1 MFPQGEQNKMFLDQ
15 LLDQFFLYLTTEKGL
30 SENTLAAYARDL
42 RKFATFILRA
52 KITTITEITV
62 EEIRL
67 FLFELEKAR
76 LGPRSRV
83 RHLTSIRMFFT
94 FLIREDIIREDP
106 SKKIDMP
113 KLKRELPNYLNFSE
127 VEALINAPNE
137 ADIPFGLRDSTML
150 EVLYASGMRV
160 SELISIHISNLNL
173 PGGYIITLGK
183 GNKERIV
190 LIGSPARK
198 KLENYIASSRPLLMK
213 DGATDTLFLSRTGKQ
228 LSRVDFWK
236 IVKKYARLANIIK
249 NISPHT
255 LRHSFASH
263 LLEKGA
269 DLLALRD
276 LLGHADISSTEIY
289 THVNRQHL
297 RQVYKKHHPRS

>member
-1 MFPQGEQNKMFLDQ
+1 MFLDQ